1 MAITKGQLGGLTG
14 AIYEDMDNM
23 GSVSISNTGAIS
35 GTVIGGAGSTITTS
49 SGAGIG
55 SISIRTSADE
65 IFDRYSLNE
74 FVVEHRVQEFEMI
87 KLRETNV
94 DYTSI
99 IKDNLAKMASIEV
112 IKKMTFTKK
121 HEINTDTH
129 SFRGRVWVF
138 TKEELN
144 QMIEDIRNGV

>member
-1 MAITKGQLGGLTG
+1 MAIGKPQMTGLT
-14 AIYEDMDNM
+14 AAVWDDMDVT
-23 GSVSISNTGAIS
+23 GSITVPTVTTTGMI
-35 GTVIGGAGSTITTS
+35 TGSTISSS

-74 FVVEHRVQEFEMI
+74 FIVEHRVQEFELM

-94 DYTSI
+94 DYADI
-99 IKDNLAKMASIEV
+99 IKENLAKTASKEV

-121 HEINTDTH
+121 HDMNNDTH